1 MHYDQGPI
9 CPRVRNSLI
18 IVPGVSKRSVSE
30 IFLVNFEFVLEA
42 GSLFDFRVTF
52 LAVTV
57 WGGQTRVY
65 CVNEKGILA
74 RLSNVDQG
82 TEWIASN

>member
-1 MHYDQGPI
+1 MHCDQGPI

-18 IVPGVSKRSVSE
+18 IVPRVSKRSVSE
-30 IFLVNFEFVLEA
+30 IFLVNFKFALEA
-42 GSLFDFRVTF
+42 GSLFDFRVNF

-57 WGGQTRVY
+57 WGDQTRVY

-74 RLSNVDQG
+74 GLSNVDRG
-82 TEWIASN
+82 TE